1 MRKGY
6 GLLTVIWL
14 FSSTVW
20 AAPRIAVLEFELK
33 DLTPTPNIPAELAR
47 TASIK
52 PLLQHA
58 LLATGY
64 PIVEIAFA
72 SQQTANAGSG
82 YLLDHAD
89 AAADLGKRFGA
100 DYVLIGRLHKPSF
113 LFAYLMV
120 HLVETETSSLV
131 GRYIIESKGRDQ
143 ALLANAARRLADKID
158 KTISAAK

>member
-1 MRKGY
+1 MSNVY
-6 GLLTVIWL
+6 GLLTAIWF
-14 FSSTVW
+14 FSSSVW
-20 AAPRIAVLEFELK
+20 AAPSVAVLEFELK

-52 PLLQHA
+52 PQLQDT

-64 PIVEIAFA
+64 PIVEIPVT

-82 YLLDHAD
+82 YLMDHPD
-89 AAADLGKRFGA
+89 AAAELGKRFGA

-143 ALLANAARRLADKID
+143 ALLANAARRLAFKID